1 MITNKEITLN
11 VSIEQK
17 DINKFIYFFLDYKFG
32 KDLKTQ
38 QN

>member
-1 MITNKEITLN
+1 MIKNKEITLN
-11 VSIEQK
+11 VSTEQK
-17 DINKFIYFFLDYKFG
+17 DVSKFIYFFLDYKFG